1 MEKIKALPVQVILL
15 IDTLKGE
22 VRAIAAAKTDADRE
36 KALEKALSR
45 IEVINTIA
53 SNAAEEVG
61 KLS

>member
-61 KLS
+61 KLH

>member
-1 MEKIKALPVQVILL
+1 MEKIKALPVQIILL

-22 VRAIAAAKTDADRE
+22 VRAIAAAKIDADRE
-36 KALEKALSR
+36 KALETALSR

-61 KLS
+61 TLS